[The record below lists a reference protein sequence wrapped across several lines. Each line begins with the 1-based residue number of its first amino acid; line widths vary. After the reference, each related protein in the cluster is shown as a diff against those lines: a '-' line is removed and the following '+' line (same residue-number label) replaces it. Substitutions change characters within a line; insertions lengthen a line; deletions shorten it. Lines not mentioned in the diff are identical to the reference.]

1 VGVRIGNDMKLRI
14 LFVLISLQ
22 VDLCLGQTALKYYG
36 VDDIETSQ
44 YSFLRDSL
52 RGNFALVEISTDSAT
67 WRNTL
72 QQAEK
77 YNLKLV
83 IWPQGHGQRYTP
95 WSFNFL
101 KWLQD
106 PTQGWDISEGL
117 NDLKLAEQYIT
128 SGGKSFLA
136 VVMSHE
142 PFYSNQGEQVFN
154 SSQLKSLYTTIKNV
168 APHVKTYIYMNDMAY
183 YDRTDPARQMSDG
196 IMDICGTYKHSFGTM
211 NTQASTLQEI
221 DDDYALIQRK
231 GLHMQLFF
239 ALQTFGYATPDYRMP
254 LASEMQ
260 DLTTRILEK
269 RELDGA
275 FWYPWNRVS
284 TSYTSWL
291 SKDRYDSLGG
301 DRWSVVTK
309 LSSYLTV
316 TDVREND
323 IQPTQFSLSQNYP
336 NPFNPTTTVQFS
348 VQRAGFYSLKVFN
361 VLGQEV
367 ADLLDE
373 ELLPGSYTVRF
384 DARGLSSGVY
394 LYTLKGGDVNI
405 SKKMALLK

>member
-1 VGVRIGNDMKLRI
+1 MKPTI
-14 LFVLISLQ
+14 FFVLILAVQSN
-22 VDLCLGQTALKYYG
+22 LCVGQTTLKYYG
-36 VDDIETSQ
+36 VDDIEVSQ

-52 RGNFALVEISTDSAT
+52 KGNFALVEIANDTT
-67 WRNTL
+67 TMRNTL
-72 QQAEK
+72 LQAEK

-83 IWPQGHGQRYTP
+83 VWPQGHGQRYTP
-95 WSFNFL
+95 FSFNFA

-106 PTQGWDISEGL
+106 PTQGWDVSEGL
-117 NDLKLAEQYIT
+117 NVLKFAEQYIT
-128 SGGKSFLA
+128 SGGQSLVA
-136 VVMSHE
+136 LVTSHE
-142 PFYSNQGEQVFN
+142 PFYSQGEQVFN
-154 SSQLKSLYTTIKNV
+154 SSELKALYTTIKNV
-168 APHVKTYIYMNDMAY
+168 APHVKQYIYMNDMAY
-183 YDRTDPARQMSDG
+183 YDRTDPAKQMSDG

-260 DLTTRILEK
+260 DLTTKILEK
-269 RELDGA
+269 KELDGA

-309 LSSYLTV
+309 LSSYLIV
-316 TDVREND
+316 TDVRERD
-323 IQPTQFSLSQNYP
+323 ILPTHFSLSQNYP
-336 NPFNPTTTVQFS
+336 NPFNPTTTLQFS
-348 VQRAGFYSLKVFN
+348 IPRAGSFSLKVFN

-367 ADLLDE
+367 ADLFDKE
-373 ELLPGSYTVRF
+373 MSPGGYSARF
-384 DARGLSSGVY
+384 DAGKLPSGVY
-394 LYTLKGGDVNI
+394 IYTLKGSGVTL
-405 SKKMALLK
+405 SKKMAFLK

>member
-1 VGVRIGNDMKLRI
+1 VGVRIGRDMKLRI
-14 LFVLISLQ
+14 LFVLMLSLQ
-22 VDLCLGQTALKYYG
+22 VDLCVGQTTLKYYG
-36 VDDIETSQ
+36 IDDIELSQ

-52 RGNFALVEISTDSAT
+52 KGNFALVEIANDTAT
-67 WRNTL
+67 LRNTL

-77 YNLKLV
+77 NNLKLV

-95 WSFNFL
+95 WSFDFL

-117 NDLKLAEQYIT
+117 NVLKSAEQYIT
-128 SGGKSFLA
+128 SGGQSLLA
-136 VVMSHE
+136 IVTSHE
-142 PFYSNQGEQVFN
+142 PFYSQGQQVFN
-154 SSQLKSLYTTIKNV
+154 SSELKALYAAIKNV

-196 IMDICGTYKHSFGTM
+196 IMDICGTYKHSFGTK
-211 NTQASTLQEI
+211 NTQAETLQEI
-221 DDDYALIQRK
+221 DDDYDLIQRK

-239 ALQTFGYATPDYRMP
+239 ALQAFGEATPDYRMP
-254 LASEMQ
+254 LASEMM
-260 DLTTRILEK
+260 DLATKILQK
-269 RELDGA
+269 GKLDGA
-275 FWYPWNRVS
+275 FWYPWNRVA
-284 TSYTSWL
+284 TEYVSWL

-301 DRWSVVTK
+301 DRWSVVSR
-309 LSSYLTV
+309 LSSYRAV
-316 TDVREND
+316 TAVEETKM
-323 IQPTQFSLSQNYP
+323 QLSLYALSQNYP
-336 NPFNPTTTVQFS
+336 NPFNPATTMQFS
-348 VQRAGFYSLKVFN
+348 VPKTGCYTLKVFN

-367 ADLLDE
+367 ADLIDK

-384 DARGLSSGVY
+384 DAGGLSSGVY

>member
-1 VGVRIGNDMKLRI
+1 V
-14 LFVLISLQ
+14 
-22 VDLCLGQTALKYYG
+22 GQTVLKYYG
-36 VDDIETSQ
+36 VDDIDPSQ
-44 YSFLRDSL
+44 FSLLRDSL
-52 RGNFALVEISTDSAT
+52 KGNFALVEISTDTVT

-72 QQAEK
+72 QQAEQ

-95 WSFNFL
+95 WSFNFS
-101 KWLQD
+101 KWLVD
-106 PTQGWDISEGL
+106 PTQGWDLSEGL
-117 NDLKLAEQYIT
+117 NDLKFAEQYVT
-128 SGGKSFLA
+128 SGGQSLVA
-136 VVMSHE
+136 IVLSHE
-142 PFYSNQGEQVFN
+142 PFYTNQGDQVFN
-154 SSQLKSLYTTIKNV
+154 SSELKSLYTAVKNV

-183 YDRTDPARQMSDG
+183 YDRTDPSRQMSDG

-254 LASEMQ
+254 LASEMR
-260 DLTTRILEK
+260 DLTTKILEK

-291 SKDRYDSLGG
+291 SKDRYDSLGE
-301 DRWSVVTK
+301 DRWSVVAQ
-309 LSSYLTV
+309 LSSYLTI
-316 TDVREND
+316 TD
-323 IQPTQFSLSQNYP
+323 IQPMTVLPTGFSLSQNFP
-336 NPFNPTTTVQFS
+336 NPFNPATTVHFS
-348 VQRAGFYSLKVFN
+348 ISKAGTYSLRVFN

-367 ADLLDE
+367 A
-373 ELLPGSYTVRF
+373 ELFEKEMLPGSYTVRF
-384 DARGLSSGVY
+384 DAGGLSSGVY
-394 LYTLKGGDVNI
+394 LYTLAGSAMKI
-405 SKKMALLK
+405 SRRMALLK